1 MSKVKVEILR
11 DVVISAKVSAK
22 AGNIVE
28 VGEDEARNLFI
39 ACAAKP
45 AAEEATKKTAK
56 KAK

>member
-11 DVVISAKVSAK
+11 DVVVSAKESAK
-22 AGNIVE
+22 AGQIIE
-28 VGEDEARNLFI
+28 VGEDEARNLYI

-45 AAEEATKKTAK
+45 AKEEVKPKPSK